1 VRLST
6 NAVQALCKLLRRFD
20 LAIGGRD
27 LGDLVDQDG
36 GQRGTDAQRA
46 TGNKPI
52 LAAGFG
58 AIAEGSPQQNCLD
71 HKELEL
77 SIFPTVVPRSHA
89 N

>member
-46 TGNKPI
+46 TGNRSWPP
-52 LAAGFG
+52 
-58 AIAEGSPQQNCLD
+58 GSAQSRKDPRN
-71 HKELEL
+71 K
-77 SIFPTVVPRSHA
+77 TVWTIKS
-89 N
+89 

>member
-6 NAVQALCKLLRRFD
+6 NAVQALCKLLRRSD

-58 AIAEGSPQQNCLD
+58 AIAEGSPSN
-71 HKELEL
+71 ELEA
-77 SIFPTVVPRSHA
+77 VAQHHGADHPRHRA
-89 N
+89 ACR